1 MLAGLCS
8 TSVGTRPRRIQ
19 LNHSCALWSSEAKE
33 TYLLLIGK
41 DIKTSKF
48 WAKLVEASFR
58 NSPATSRN
66 ICLKLW
72 LAIVVNRWQRSFV
85 WICREVRVR
94 WFKILGHYLFA
105 VPLGSRRGKA
115 SIEAAP
121 RFGCFSWTW
130 SACKL
135 PPQGNNYGNNF
146 CTVFVWTWYECVWVY
161 TNIFFDVDLKW
172 RYDIWKIISEYRKC
186 CWLPWIRSSKEL
198 KVAAAGP
205 GPFYPGSA
213 PRLSPVIN
221 LHKASDL
228 EESKH
233 KDGENGEI
241 SRLQNASK
249 RYHPIIRYPNRC
261 RWHWMTDAPT
271 RFLLNRRHE
280 KSWSALAATLRPNV
294 ESRSWVPI
302 RITKKQVYLLDNI
315 ESLLSS

>member
-33 TYLLLIGK
+33 TYLLSIGK

-48 WAKLVEASFR
+48 WAKLLEASFR
-58 NSPATSRN
+58 NSLATSRN

-161 TNIFFDVDLKW
+161 TNLFFDVDLEW

-186 CWLPWIRSSKEL
+186 DVDCLGSEVLKNLRLPQPGQVHSILAQLLVWVRWSTCIKPPTWRSQNTKMERMER
-198 KVAAAGP
+198 
-205 GPFYPGSA
+205 YPDF
-213 PRLSPVIN
+213 
-221 LHKASDL
+221 KT
-228 EESKH
+228 
-233 KDGENGEI
+233 
-241 SRLQNASK
+241 LQND
-249 RYHPIIRYPNRC
+249 IIR
-261 RWHWMTDAPT
+261 
-271 RFLLNRRHE
+271 
-280 KSWSALAATLRPNV
+280 
-294 ESRSWVPI
+294 
-302 RITKKQVYLLDNI
+302 
-315 ESLLSS
+315 